1 MLKKIFSRF
10 AFVALTI
17 IILFTVDVLVV
28 VGLICCPLLF
38 LRRGSGSPLGLL
50 R

>member
-28 VGLICCPLLF
+28 VGLI
-38 LRRGSGSPLGLL
+38 
-50 R
+50 